1 MRDLTMTGAVASGAE
16 TLSIAGLGVT
26 DVDVCELYD
35 AFTINTIVFPRTSDS
50 APRAKADALST
61 KAGLPLAARFV
72 KTNGGRAILL
82 PPRDVRYFS
91 IDRAHSTLRWMNAAS
106 RSLRRPAP

>member
-35 AFTINTIVFPRTSDS
+35 AFTNTIVFPRTSDS
-50 APRAKADALST
+50 APRAKAAALST

-91 IDRAHSTLRWMNAAS
+91 LIERIQRFDG
-106 RSLRRPAP
+106 